1 MVDGMQRCTQRQRQR
16 CNLPIYSWALEK
28 HPRSHSI
35 VQEEGQILIKRHLN
49 NMYISTV
56 TSPVQ
61 QQEGDNLFSIDIV

>member
-1 MVDGMQRCTQRQRQR
+1 MACKGA
-16 CNLPIYSWALEK
+16 LKGKGKGAIYSWALEK

-35 VQEEGQILIKRHLN
+35 VQEEGQILIKRHIN